1 MGVTNRASIAL
12 GFEQSVGVLPGSP
25 TAVKYPLRGEN
36 FGIPLTYD
44 ESGEFRDD
52 RLTTAYDLTAEDAA
66 GGFDVNMRCD
76 TFDPL
81 IAAAFYSSWATAPER
96 DNNGV
101 ADSNITGVTASTGT
115 YTVASG
121 AAFITQQLLFA
132 EGFTNVENGGS
143 AFGAGVVRE
152 LTGGSATTAVV
163 GAGLLI
169 DEAAPP
175 GTARIYVC
183 GFHGASGDITATSTG
198 LGSTALDFTT
208 MTNLVVGGWIKI
220 GGTATLN
227 RFATAALNTWA
238 RVTAISANAV
248 TLDNLPA
255 GWTTDAGAG
264 KKIWIFTSEL
274 ITVADGSTKQ
284 TLFLQKKIPVT
295 GGHRYVMAY
304 GLHAR
309 LVQINTEARGRMT
322 ARFEYQGIKG
332 EMLSSP
338 PVASPV
344 TPRKRRPLV
353 SGRSFVRLHEG
364 GGAFAT
370 TISVPSINFVLQNNL
385 VPVPAA
391 HLLGYEDIEPA
402 EAVAS
407 FNGNLNFR
415 TDALYTKYRGS
426 TETSMSAVLLQDSQA
441 YVIEGP
447 TGILT
452 TADLQLP
459 GPNQIINMPFT
470 FQAHA
475 NEGAIT
481 ANKQYGWHRFRYVE
495 A

>member
-12 GFEQSVGVLPGSP
+12 GFEASVGVLPGSP

-36 FGIPLTYD
+36 FANPNTYE

-52 RLTTAYDLTAEDAA
+52 RLTTAYDLTAEDAS
-66 GGFDVNMRCD
+66 GGFDVNMRGD

-81 IAAAFYSSWATAPER
+81 LAAAFYSSWAAAPTR
-96 DNNGV
+96 DNDGT
-101 ADSNITGVTASTGT
+101 ADSIITDVAASTGT

-121 AAFITQQLLFA
+121 AAFVTRQLIYA
-132 EGFTNVENGGS
+132 EGFTNSANNG
-143 AFGAGVVRE
+143 VRV

-163 GAGLLI
+163 GASQLV

-175 GTARIYVC
+175 GLARLYVC
-183 GFHGASGDITATSTG
+183 GFAGASGDITATSTG

-220 GGTATLN
+220 GGTATGT
-227 RFATAALNTWA
+227 RFATAGLNTWA

-248 TLDNLPA
+248 TLDNLPT
-255 GWTTDAGAG
+255 GWTTDAGTG
-264 KKIWIFTSEL
+264 KTIWVFTSE
-274 ITVADGSTKQ
+274 IINIGDGSTKQ

-295 GGHRYVMAY
+295 GGFRYFMQY

-309 LVQINTEARGRMT
+309 LAQVNTDARGRMT
-322 ARFEYQGIKG
+322 ARFEYQGIRG

-338 PVASPV
+338 PVASPTV
-344 TPRKRRPLV
+344 PRKRRPMV
-353 SGRSFVRLHEG
+353 SGRSFIRLHEG
-364 GGAFAT
+364 GGAFAS
-370 TISVPSINFVLQNNL
+370 TISIPQINFALTNQL

-402 EAVAS
+402 EGVAT

-415 TDALYTKYRGS
+415 TDALYQKHRGV
-426 TETSMSAVLLQDSQA
+426 TETSMSAVLMQDNNA
-441 YVIEGP
+441 YVIEAP
-447 TGILT
+447 TGYLT
-452 TADLQLP
+452 VADLQLA
-459 GPNQIINMPFT
+459 GPNQIISMPFT

-475 NEGAIT
+475 NEGALT
-481 ANKQYGWHRFRYVE
+481 ANKQYAWHRFRYVE